1 MTTLPETLSARNVAS
16 AFLGA
21 KSPATRAALV
31 KVAADRAHKRLTW
44 ARLERAMRE
53 GDLDR
58 VAYYAASG
66 DERRERAKALTSAP
80 KPAKDAPAKAP
91 TKPAKAKPAKARAK
105 APANAPD
112 LATAAKALGVD
123 EAKLAAFLALVK

>member
-80 KPAKDAPAKAP
+80 KPAK
-91 TKPAKAKPAKARAK
+91 AKPAKARAK